1 MPVLPVTSLHSVRS
15 YCTHVHLRNFFPPCV
30 ERLAHRCIPIRACLH
45 TRVESI
51 SGWEA
56 VEPPTISETSS
67 PIASTNRD
75 EVGRD
80 GTGWGRTRRDAL
92 GRHGIAR
99 DGMGRDGNGW
109 DRTGRE
115 RMGRGVKDRGGRGLN
130 HSNAWPRTASIEYI
144 WNSL

>member
-1 MPVLPVTSLHSVRS
+1 MGRGGKDRGGRGLS
-15 YCTHVHLRNFFPPCV
+15 
-30 ERLAHRCIPIRACLH
+30 
-45 TRVESI
+45 
-51 SGWEA
+51 
-56 VEPPTISETSS
+56 SETSS

-80 GTGWGRTRRDAL
+80 ATGWGRTRRDAM

-115 RMGRGVKDRGGRGLN
+115 VMGRGGRGLS
-130 HSNAWPRTASIEYI
+130 HSNAWPGTASVM
-144 WNSL
+144 